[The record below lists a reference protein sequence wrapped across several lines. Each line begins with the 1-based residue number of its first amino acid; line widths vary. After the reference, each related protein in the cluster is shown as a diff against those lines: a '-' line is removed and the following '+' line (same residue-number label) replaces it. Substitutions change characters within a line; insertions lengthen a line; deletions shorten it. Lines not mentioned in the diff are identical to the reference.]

1 MTTKTDVLKKIY
13 FDKAGFGSMKTTYQ
27 DAKAKDKSITVND
40 VKKFF
45 DEYVEQ
51 KKQQRGYNT
60 FISPR
65 HTYEYQVDLF
75 FINDLLNQKYKVGLL
90 MIDAFSKY
98 MTVIPIKTKGEGDVA
113 AGIIEGFVKM
123 GGSPEILYTDDESA
137 LSTDAMKKY
146 LKDNDIKHIITRS
159 HAHIAE
165 RAIRTFKDSLYKRI
179 DHAKD
184 DEKQWVDL
192 VFEILLTYNNKLVH
206 STTGMT
212 PDDARKKKNE
222 LDVWTNTFINSKQN
236 RKYPNLEK
244 GDKVKILRKK
254 GITEKERSSVW
265 SDNAYEV
272 EDVFESKGQ
281 TFYKVSNG
289 KDHTRHELLKVK

>member
-1 MTTKTDVLKKIY
+1 MTDKTDVLKKVY
-13 FDKAGFGSMKTTYQ
+13 FDRSGFGSIKRTYEE
-27 DAKAKDKSITVND
+27 AKAKDNTITMMD
-40 VKKFF
+40 VKTFF
-45 DEYVEQ
+45 EDYVEK
-51 KKQQRGYNT
+51 KKQQKGFNS
-60 FISPR
+60 FIAPY
-65 HTYEYQVDLF
+65 HKYEYQVDLF
-75 FINDLLNQKYKVGLL
+75 FINDLPNQRYKVGLL
-90 MIDAFSKY
+90 MIDVFSKY
-98 MTVIPIKTKGEGDVA
+98 MAVVPIKTKGEGDVA

-123 GGSPEILYTDDESA
+123 GGTPEILYTDDESA

-159 HAHIAE
+159 HANIAE

-184 DEKQWVDL
+184 DKIQWVDL

-206 STTGMT
+206 RTTGMT

-222 LDVWTNTFINSKQN
+222 LDVWVNTVINSN
-236 RKYPNLEK
+236 NTRTYPNLEK

-254 GITEKERSSVW
+254 GINEKERTSVW
-265 SDNAYEV
+265 SENAYEV
-272 EDVFESKGQ
+272 EDIFESKGQ

>member
-1 MTTKTDVLKKIY
+1 M
-13 FDKAGFGSMKTTYQ
+13 
-27 DAKAKDKSITVND
+27 
-40 VKKFF
+40 
-45 DEYVEQ
+45 
-51 KKQQRGYNT
+51 
-60 FISPR
+60 
-65 HTYEYQVDLF
+65 
-75 FINDLLNQKYKVGLL
+75 
-90 MIDAFSKY
+90 
-98 MTVIPIKTKGEGDVA
+98 
-113 AGIIEGFVKM
+113 
-123 GGSPEILYTDDESA
+123 
-137 LSTDAMKKY
+137 
-146 LKDNDIKHIITRS
+146 KDNDVKHIITRS

-184 DEKQWVDL
+184 DETQWVDL

-244 GDKVKILRKK
+244 GDKVKILGKK

-272 EDVFESKGQ
+272 EDIERAN
-281 TFYKVSNG
+281 TRVSNN
-289 KDHTRHELLKVK
+289 LLNFLIIIPLCLNVN

>member
-1 MTTKTDVLKKIY
+1 MADKTDVLKKVY
-13 FDKAGFGSMKTTYQ
+13 FDRSGFGSIKRTYEE
-27 DAKAKDKSITVND
+27 AKAKDNTITMMD
-40 VKKFF
+40 VKTFF
-45 DEYVEQ
+45 EDYVEK
-51 KKQQRGYNT
+51 KKQQKGFNS
-60 FISPR
+60 FIAP
-65 HTYEYQVDLF
+65 HHKYEYQVDLF
-75 FINDLLNQKYKVGLL
+75 FINDLPNQRYKVGLL
-90 MIDAFSKY
+90 MIDVFSKY

-123 GGSPEILYTDDESA
+123 GGTPEILYTDDESA

-146 LKDNDIKHIITRS
+146 LKDNDVKHIITRS

-206 STTGMT
+206 STIGMT

-254 GITEKERSSVW
+254 GITEKEISSVW

-272 EDVFESKGQ
+272 EDIFESKGQ